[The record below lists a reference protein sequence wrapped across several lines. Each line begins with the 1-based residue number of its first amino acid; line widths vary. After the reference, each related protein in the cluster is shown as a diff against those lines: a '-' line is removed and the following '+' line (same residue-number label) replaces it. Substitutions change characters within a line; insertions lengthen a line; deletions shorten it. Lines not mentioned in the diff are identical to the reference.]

1 MVDVA
6 AYPVPINTVLDG
18 RYLLHVTL
26 GHGGMGY
33 VYEGEDLRL
42 GRRVAIK
49 VVRDHGDDEGRP
61 GERLFRE
68 AKAAARA
75 EHPAVVTAYGYG
87 TDPDYGV
94 DYFVMER
101 LFGETVSQRI
111 ARVGP
116 LPIPF
121 VVKIA
126 LESADALIAI
136 HGAGVIHRDLKPS
149 NIFLAARGQRVDD
162 IKLLDFGLAKQLSL
176 QTLTTTG
183 QVYGT
188 PMYMAPEQL
197 SDSKRV
203 DVRCD
208 IYSLGVV
215 LYECLTASPPFVA
228 PNTVGVALEVVY
240 GEQPDVRRK
249 RPDVPL
255 KLAQLVTRCMKRER
269 SERYADARA
278 LYAALGEL
286 R

>member
-1 MVDVA
+1 MAVTDPVK
-6 AYPVPINTVLDG
+6 YPVPLGSVLDG
-18 RYLLHVTL
+18 RYLLHAEL

-33 VYEGEDLRL
+33 VYEAEDLRL

-49 VVRDHGDDEGRP
+49 VVRDLGDDRKM

-87 TDPDYGV
+87 TDPDYGI

-101 LFGETVSQRI
+101 LLGEPLSERI

-121 VVKIA
+121 VLRIA
-126 LESADALIAI
+126 MESADALTAV

-149 NIFLAARGQRVDD
+149 NIFLASRGQRVDD
-162 IKLLDFGLAKQLSL
+162 IKLLDFGLAKQLNL
-176 QTLTTTG
+176 QTLTLTG

-197 SDSKRV
+197 CDSKRI
-203 DVRCD
+203 DARCD
-208 IYSLGVV
+208 IYALGAVM
-215 LYECLTASPPFVA
+215 YECLTATPPFVA
-228 PNTVGVALEVVY
+228 PSTLGVALEVVY
-240 GEQPDVRRK
+240 GSQPDVRAQRQE
-249 RPDVPL
+249 VPEA
-255 KLAQLVTRCMKRER
+255 LAAIVTRAMMRER
-269 SERYADARA
+269 ASRFVDARA
-278 LYAALGEL
+278 LYVALAQL
-286 R
+286 